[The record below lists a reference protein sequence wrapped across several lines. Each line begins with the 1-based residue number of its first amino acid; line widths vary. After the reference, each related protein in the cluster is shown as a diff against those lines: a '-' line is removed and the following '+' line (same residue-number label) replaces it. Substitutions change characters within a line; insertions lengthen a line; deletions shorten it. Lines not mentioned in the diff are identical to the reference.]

1 MSRDPRLNLEDILV
15 ACDKIQ
21 GYMEAVTREGL
32 MEDTMRFD
40 AVVRNLELI
49 GEAAGQVP
57 QPVRDALPQAPWR
70 EMVAMRN
77 ILIHAYFGVDPDV
90 VWTAASQKVA
100 PLADAVGSTWIK
112 RMTDSNTRNVTF
124 LDV

>member
-1 MSRDPRLNLEDILV
+1 MSRDPRLYLEDILE

-21 GYMEAVTREGL
+21 GYIEGVTREGL
-32 MEDTMRFD
+32 PDDPMRFD

-49 GEAAGQVP
+49 GEAAGHVP
-57 QPVRDALPQAPWR
+57 KPVRDALPQASWR

-100 PLADAVGSTWIK
+100 PLANAV
-112 RMTDSNTRNVTF
+112 REY
-124 LDV
+124 LDQTND